1 MRRFATAREVR
12 RVEAMLSS
20 GYPMTLGEMAHNGR
34 MRKVHVE
41 SAIRALQ
48 YRKGAPQY
56 QGPFTTLAELKEAT
70 K

>member
-1 MRRFATAREVR
+1 MRRYATAREVR

-41 SAIRALQ
+41 SALRALKF
-48 YRKGAPQY
+48 RRTICED
-56 QGPFTTLAELKEAT
+56 GPYLTFEEARR
-70 K
+70 